1 MDNIFLLLQH
11 ANVSLDAGHWQNF
24 SVKSVI
30 FLFLFL
36 FFSLSFIKLLSFVL
50 PDSFICLLI
59 CLINPFVSSVR
70 WSRVDYFL
78 WGKFSLQVSL
88 LKALDV
94 QWHSS
99 IRFDKFDPTL
109 WELLV
114 FNVQIPGSSSFPSS
128 CSRLSL

>member
-1 MDNIFLLLQH
+1 MVMDNIFLLLQH

-30 FLFLFL
+30 FLFL

-94 QWHSS
+94 Q
-99 IRFDKFDPTL
+99 
-109 WELLV
+109 
-114 FNVQIPGSSSFPSS
+114 
-128 CSRLSL
+128 

>member
-1 MDNIFLLLQH
+1 MVMDNIFLLLQH

-94 QWHSS
+94 Q
-99 IRFDKFDPTL
+99 
-109 WELLV
+109 
-114 FNVQIPGSSSFPSS
+114 
-128 CSRLSL
+128 

>member
-11 ANVSLDAGHWQNF
+11 ANVSLDVGHWQNF

-114 FNVQIPGSSSFPSS
+114 FKVQIPGSSSFPSS
-128 CSRLSL
+128 CSGLSL